1 MMQDRQ
7 TARRETFC
15 GPATNGGNQPMIR
28 KLIICAVIA
37 LVLVPAGVMAAGF
50 GGQNAGT
57 ASGQGQCLHN
67 GENCANHSDAPG
79 SGNQTQYRYGAQQNG
94 ETGTHG
100 CQNGQCTNEQ
110 EHTRSMQRLH
120 DGSCTGCK
128 NVPVTQP

>member
-1 MMQDRQ
+1 
-7 TARRETFC
+7 
-15 GPATNGGNQPMIR
+15 MIR
-28 KLIICAVIA
+28 KIIICAVIA

-79 SGNQTQYRYGAQQNG
+79 SGNQTRYRYGAQQNG
-94 ETGTHG
+94 ETGTNSH
-100 CQNGQCTNEQ
+100 QNGQCTNEQ
-110 EHTRSMQRLH
+110 KHTRSMGCLH

-128 NVPVTQP
+128 NAPVTQP